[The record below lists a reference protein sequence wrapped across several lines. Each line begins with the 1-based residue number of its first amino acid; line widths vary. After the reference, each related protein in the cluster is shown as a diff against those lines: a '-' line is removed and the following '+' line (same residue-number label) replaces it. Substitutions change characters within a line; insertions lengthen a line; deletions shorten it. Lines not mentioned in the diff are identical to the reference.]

1 MTLILFRGLEKL
13 LGVLRNIIEET
24 YPLSLKSYTLYV
36 IIIQMMYLLY
46 QIISFDNNS
55 GSFALLLSWLSW
67 LGVFRLN
74 ALTFR

>member
-55 GSFALLLSWLSW
+55 GSFALLLSWL
-67 LGVFRLN
+67 GVFRLN